1 MSLDFARLMLSCDV
15 NVACISSLVSSRSGN
30 ILVQTSPDHEPRLV
44 FIDCGIVTQVKREQF
59 RPMLDICMALLRYD
73 GYKAGMLLA
82 DHSAKFRE
90 EDLDKF
96 CSGVKS
102 VVGRAEHLNYFEHL
116 GGYISDV
123 CSLSCRYRVKVVPEY
138 FNIAMAIKVAEG
150 IALSLDPTIEMAA
163 EAIPVILKS
172 QASYAMSQALG
183 LKTTLNFED

>member
-1 MSLDFARLMLSCDV
+1 M
-15 NVACISSLVSSRSGN
+15 
-30 ILVQTSPDHEPRLV
+30 VQTSPDHEPRLV
-44 FIDCGIVTQVKREQF
+44 FIDCGIVTQVKRAQF

-82 DHSAKFRE
+82 DHSSKFQK

-150 IALSLDPTIEMAA
+150 IAISLDPTIEMAA

-172 QASYAMSQALG
+172 QANYTLETALG
-183 LKTTLNFED
+183 KETTITFED